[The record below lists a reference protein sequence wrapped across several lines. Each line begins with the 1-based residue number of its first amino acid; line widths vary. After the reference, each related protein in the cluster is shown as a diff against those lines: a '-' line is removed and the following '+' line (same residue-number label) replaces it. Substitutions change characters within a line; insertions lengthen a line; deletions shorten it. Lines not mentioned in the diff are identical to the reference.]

1 MLWGNLV
8 LKWRVFFVL
17 LLKLKRKKV
26 FLSYSIVV
34 EIYGGVFNLLFVIE
48 VVFLINYE
56 ELVKYI
62 VRE

>member
-34 EIYGGVFNLLFVIE
+34 EIYGGVFNLLFAIE